1 MNMFN
6 LIKDPWIPVIRKSG
20 EQKLITPAGLVD
32 KYAED
37 PVLALDSSRPDF
49 NGALVQFLIGLV
61 QTTCPSSNPREWR
74 EKFSKPPTMDELQS
88 TFERYTHAFNLDGDG
103 PRFMQDLDLN
113 TENLSPKER
122 VKIEFPIEELILEMP
137 GDITKKEDRDFFV
150 KRGKVKTICPSCCAS
165 ALYTL
170 QAHAPSGGP
179 GYRFSIRGGSPLTT
193 IVLGRTLW
201 ETVWLNVVN
210 SETFN
215 QFGNKSKQTD
225 SDKFPWMGKT
235 RTSEKD
241 QITTFQD
248 VNGAQMFWGMPWRIK
263 IPFENSNVPVV
274 CDLCGQMT
282 NPKVITF
289 YRKNYGINY
298 KGGWYHTLTPY
309 KDGKDAEIEPRPFE
323 SEVNGISYRHWLGL
337 IQNNP
342 QKKIRPATVI
352 HAYKKPE
359 RKDYLEEIGFSSTRL
374 WAFGYKMKQ
383 RKALC
388 WNDSTM
394 PIITVIP
401 AISPEYEFLISQLI
415 TSADMII
422 TKLRRCVRDALF
434 DKKSKVSGDFSFI
447 ESRFWQDTEPE
458 FYHFLEDSKTA
469 LEKKQKQSLDG
480 IKLGWLNLLKKQSIA
495 LFDNYSQAEQIV
507 TVTNPRRIID
517 ARNDLLIFLNSSTK
531 LYDTLHLSNAVL
543 KTKAPDLGKKN
554 IKKI

>member
-1 MNMFN
+1 MFN
-6 LIKDPWIPVIRKSG
+6 LINNSWIPVIRKSG
-20 EQKLITPAGLVD
+20 ERKLITPARLVD
-32 KYAED
+32 RYAED

-61 QTTCPSSNPREWR
+61 QTTFPPANESEWR
-74 EKFSKPPTMDELQS
+74 KKFSKPPTSDELK
-88 TFERYTHAFNLDGDG
+88 FAFGHYAHAFNLDGAG
-103 PRFMQDLDLN
+103 PRFMQDLDFIV
-113 TENLSPKER
+113 ENLSQKER
-122 VKIEFPIEELILEMP
+122 VKIEFPIEELVLEMP
-137 GDITKKEDRDFFV
+137 GDITKIEDRDFFV

-170 QAHAPSGGP
+170 QTHAPSGGP
-179 GYRFSIRGGSPLTT
+179 GYRFSLRGGSPLTT

-215 QFGNKSKQTD
+215 QFGNKSKQAD
-225 SDKFPWMGKT
+225 SDKFPWISKT

-263 IPFENSNVPVV
+263 IPFENSNMPVE
-274 CDLCGQMT
+274 CDLCGEMT
-282 NPKVITF
+282 NSKVSTF

-342 QKKIRPATVI
+342 QEKIRPATVI
-352 HAYKKPE
+352 HTFKE
-359 RKDYLEEIGFSSTRL
+359 RKDHLEEIGFSSTRL

-401 AISPEYEFLISQLI
+401 AISQEYEFLISQLI

-422 TKLRRCVRDALF
+422 TKLRRCVKDALF
-434 DKKSKVSGDFSFI
+434 DKKSQVSGDFSII
-447 ESRFWQDTEPE
+447 ESRFWQDTEPD
-458 FYHFLEDSKTA
+458 FYQVLEDSKTA
-469 LEKKQKQSLDG
+469 LEQKQSLDV
-480 IKLGWLNLLKKQSIA
+480 IKLGWLKLLKKQSIA
-495 LFDNYSQAEQIV
+495 IFDNYSQAEQIV

-517 ARNDLLIFLNSSTK
+517 ARKDLLKFLNSSTK
-531 LYDTLHLSNAVL
+531 LYDTLHLSNAVF
-543 KTKAPDLGKKN
+543 KTKTPNSGKKN
-554 IKKI
+554 IKET

>member
-1 MNMFN
+1 MFN
-6 LIKDPWIPVIRKSG
+6 IIKDPWIPVIKKSG
-20 EQKLITPAGLVD
+20 ERKLITPAGLVD
-32 KYAED
+32 RYAED

-49 NGALVQFLIGLV
+49 NGALIQFLIGLV
-61 QTTCPSSNPREWR
+61 QTTFPPANESEWR
-74 EKFSKPPTMDELQS
+74 KKFSKPPTSDELKS
-88 TFERYTHAFNLDGDG
+88 AFGHYAHTFNLDGTG
-103 PRFMQDLDLN
+103 PRFMQDLDFIV
-113 TENLSPKER
+113 ENLSQKER
-122 VKIEFPIEELILEMP
+122 VKIEFPIEELVLEMP
-137 GDITKKEDRDFFV
+137 GDITKIEDRDFFV

-170 QAHAPSGGP
+170 QTHAPSGGP
-179 GYRFSIRGGSPLTT
+179 GYRFSLRGGSPLTT

-215 QFGNKSKQTD
+215 QFGNKSKQAD

-263 IPFENSNVPVV
+263 IPFENSNMPVE
-274 CDLCGQMT
+274 CDLCGEMT
-282 NPKVITF
+282 NSKVSTF

-342 QKKIRPATVI
+342 QEKIRPATVI
-352 HAYKKPE
+352 HTFKE
-359 RKDYLEEIGFSSTRL
+359 RKDHLEEIGFSSTRL

-401 AISPEYEFLISQLI
+401 AISQEYEFLISQLI

-422 TKLRRCVRDALF
+422 TKLRRCVRDAMF
-434 DKKSKVSGDFSFI
+434 DKKSKVSGDFSII
-447 ESRFWQDTEPE
+447 ESRFWQDTEPV
-458 FYHFLEDSKTA
+458 FYQVLEDSKTA
-469 LEKKQKQSLDG
+469 LEQKQSLDV
-480 IKLGWLNLLKKQSIA
+480 IKLGWLKLLKKKSIA

-507 TVTNPRRIID
+507 TVTNPCRIIN
-517 ARNDLLIFLNSSTK
+517 ARKDLLIFLNSSTK
-531 LYDTLHLSNAVL
+531 LYDTLHLSSASL

-554 IKKI
+554 LKET